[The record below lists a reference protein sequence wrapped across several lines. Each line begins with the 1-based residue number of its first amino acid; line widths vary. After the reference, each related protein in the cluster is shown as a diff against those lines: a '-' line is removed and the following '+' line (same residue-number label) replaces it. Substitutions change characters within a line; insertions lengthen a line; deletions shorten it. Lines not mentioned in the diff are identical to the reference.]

1 MIKDEGGSA
10 FPQHPIY
17 SLEKED
23 GVYDLLVYEQG
34 SGMTLRDYFAAKALQ
49 GLLSNP
55 KLQAK
60 ILAEGGCASGWIE
73 SSAWAFADEM
83 LKARGV

>member
-1 MIKDEGGSA
+1 MKKNEAA
-10 FPQHPIY
+10 FAFARPHSESEEYFFDAQA
-17 SLEKED
+17 
-23 GVYDLLVYEQG
+23 
-34 SGMTLRDYFAAKALQ
+34 GMTLRDYFAAKALQ

-83 LKARGV
+83 LKARG